1 MYVEVRFVFWRMRAP
16 EKSNEHGHTLNR
28 TKTCTVSSQFTL
40 DLHGT
45 RLGTSWWLL
54 FVKIKEKITTGRFFL
69 FFLCTFFYTD
79 GCFCS
84 TGGWYHSYGRKE
96 CRLLSIA
103 SGCFYGASAP
113 EENRVAQKMH
123 AQVEE
128 DTRVR
133 LMDEVFQTEGRR
145 PQRCFLKTNHCR
157 VLPVFDPLDPK
168 KSP

>member
-1 MYVEVRFVFWRMRAP
+1 MMAALRKNQR
-16 EKSNEHGHTLNR
+16 KNHNR
-28 TKTCTVSSQFTL
+28 KV
-40 DLHGT
+40 
-45 RLGTSWWLL
+45 
-54 FVKIKEKITTGRFFL
+54 FFL

-79 GCFCS
+79 GCVCS

-133 LMDEVFQTEGRR
+133 LMDEVIQTEER

-168 KSP
+168 EPLTTCNFWHICDSKHIKLGKNWSIDTLNSTGSIKLERKP